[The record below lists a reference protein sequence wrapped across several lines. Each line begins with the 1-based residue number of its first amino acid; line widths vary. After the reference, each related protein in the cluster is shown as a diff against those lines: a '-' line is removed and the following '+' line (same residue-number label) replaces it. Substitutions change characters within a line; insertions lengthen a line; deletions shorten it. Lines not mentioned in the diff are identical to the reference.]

1 MTGKAPAGLFGR
13 RAGRGRTTFTYIEGE
28 LAMGA
33 ATTGTRNFLIG
44 APQEVN
50 CLVVLVFEL
59 LLSFPASKDF

>member
-1 MTGKAPAGLFGR
+1 MTEAPAGLFGR

-33 ATTGTRNFLIG
+33 ATTGTRTFLIG

-50 CLVVLVFEL
+50 CLVVLVF
-59 LLSFPASKDF
+59 